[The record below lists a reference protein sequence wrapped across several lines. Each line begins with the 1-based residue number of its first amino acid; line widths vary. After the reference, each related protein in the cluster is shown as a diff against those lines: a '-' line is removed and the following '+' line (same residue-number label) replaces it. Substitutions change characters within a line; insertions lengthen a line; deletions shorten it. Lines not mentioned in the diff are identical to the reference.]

1 MITALQTNAGQ
12 STAPVLDDVQ
22 LNLIYN
28 LLKHIKMAATAQ
40 VTIPASV
47 RIELESLDLIEL
59 RATKR
64 WLEDRIAEKE
74 RYSPK
79 KLIPPLEDT
88 MA

>member
-1 MITALQTNAGQ
+1 MITTLQTHAGQ
-12 STAPVLDDVQ
+12 STATVLDDVQ

-28 LLKHIKMAATAQ
+28 LLKRIKMAATAQ

-79 KLIPPLEDT
+79 KLTPPLEDT

>member
-1 MITALQTNAGQ
+1 M
-12 STAPVLDDVQ
+12 STILHTQPTHALDDVQ

-28 LLKHIKMAATAQ
+28 LLKRIKMAATAQ
-40 VTIPASV
+40 TTIPTSV
-47 RIELESLDLIEL
+47 RIELESLDLLEL

-79 KLIPPLEDT
+79 KLTPPLEDK